1 MEKYETVR
9 MMTTGQ
15 MKDLSSALLQGMPA
29 NLTFD
34 QAKQWISNKK
44 KLAAEVRKIFGAS
57 INPYANLIAGW
68 EKFYEKRGW
77 KVDFSDLVI
86 PEKPDGWRHIFVPEG
101 MTPQGGY
108 DLCLKDFK
116 CWKYCGDKS
125 LNDVV
130 AHEDRAA
137 EKGSYVILVR
147 DRLEADEENK
157 NRSANDLAKANFS
170 GITLTERLVFEDK
183 VYDETKQHLD
193 VSNWTYCTGSRY
205 SDGNVPS
212 VSGSSYFSEMY
223 VNYAYS
229 AYSHD
234 SLRSRQT
241 VS

>member
-1 MEKYETVR
+1 MISQEII
-9 MMTTGQ
+9 
-15 MKDLSSALLQGMPA
+15 KDIFA
-29 NLTFD
+29 D
-34 QAKQWISNKK
+34 AKAIIT
-44 KLAAEVRKIFGAS
+44 ADHFV
-57 INPYANLIAGW
+57 YAQ
-68 EKFYEKRGW
+68 
-77 KVDFSDLVI
+77 
-86 PEKPDGWRHIFVPEG
+86 KPDGWRHIFVPEG

-193 VSNWTYCTGSRY
+193 V
-205 SDGNVPS
+205 
-212 VSGSSYFSEMY
+212 
-223 VNYAYS
+223 AL
-229 AYSHD
+229 SHRRPY
-234 SLRSRQT
+234 LRKLGAR
-241 VS
+241 